1 MTAWFG
7 VVAPSG
13 TPRDV
18 VAKLNAEVNRVL
30 ALPETKERFLKAG
43 VERAGGSAEDFA
55 RFIRGEVDKWGKVVE
70 EAGIKAD

>member
-7 VVAPSG
+7 VVAPAG

-43 VERAGGSAEDFA
+43 VEPTGGSAEDFA
-55 RFIRGEVDKWGKVVE
+55 RFIRGEVDKWGKVVQ
-70 EAGIKAD
+70 EAEIKAD